1 MIYFIIAFFS
11 LVLLIAL
18 FRRDGYNSQGFNRNG
33 IHLNGTKYDEDG
45 YDCNGYDKYGYNR
58 QGYNQ
63 KGYNTKGYNL
73 FGYTIEGKN
82 INGQYN
88 RLFDKVN
95 KDGFY
100 SLDVSPIIITTHAKQ
115 RIAERIPESNYNDIE
130 SLVYDAYSYGKSK
143 YQIRK
148 SSAKQIE
155 ESEARY
161 ENSRLLIYRGYIYV
175 FSIDNKLITVYKN
188 DSVSL

>member
-18 FRRDGYNSQGFNRNG
+18 FRRYGYNSQGFNRNG

-63 KGYNTKGYNL
+63 KGYNTKGYNR

-115 RIAERIPESNYNDIE
+115 RITERIPESNYNDIE

-161 ENSRLLIYRGYIYV
+161 ENSRLLIYRGYVYV

-188 DSVSL
+188 DNISL